1 MGQVRT
7 EVVDGC
13 GIVTLDNPQ
22 ALNAWSQDMQRAVGT
37 AVATFAADTQ
47 VRSVV
52 LTGAGDRAFCSGQD
66 LKELAGFGVDDV
78 ATWLDTFQD
87 VYETILSCPKP
98 VVAALNGVAAGSGYQ
113 LSLLCDLRVAHE
125 GVRMGQPEVK
135 SGIPSITGM
144 YLTWQSL
151 GHAKTAELM
160 LTGRLVDAQ
169 EARDLGLVTEIVPA
183 PQVLARAMERAA
195 ELAAQPSHAFQLTK
209 QHLFETLRPGLRAAF
224 AAALDIDKAAY
235 AEGEPQGTAQK
246 FLSRGRD
253 AATTPAS

>member
-1 MGQVRT
+1 MGQVLT

-13 GIVTLDNPQ
+13 GIVTLDNPD
-22 ALNAWSQDMQRAVGT
+22 ALNAWSQEMQRAVGA
-37 AVATFAADTQ
+37 AVAGFGADPD

-66 LKELAGFGVDDV
+66 LNELAGFGVDDV
-78 ATWLDTFQD
+78 ETWLGTFAD

-113 LSLLCDLRVAHE
+113 LSLLCDLRVAHD
-125 GVRMGQPEVK
+125 GVRMGQPEVR

-160 LTGRLVDAQ
+160 LTGRLVDAV

-183 PQVLARAMERAA
+183 DRVLARAQERAA
-195 ELAAQPSHAFQLTK
+195 ELAAQPAHAFRLTK
-209 QHLFETLRPGLRAAF
+209 QHLYETLRPGLRAAF
-224 AAALDIDKAAY
+224 AAALEIDKGAY
-235 AEGEPQGTAQK
+235 AAGEPQSTAST
-246 FLSRGRD
+246 FLSRRRD
-253 AATTPAS
+253 AAAS